1 MVLSPSF
8 PDTVGAR
15 FFQPLADLWP
25 RMQSTRACPELP
37 DFDFLRLGVQRVLS
51 QAKSGRDFLQTHA
64 AGGGVPIAV
73 SHFFETLKSER
84 RGQMCAEANQLL
96 VHEVGRRC
104 ADPFDQFPEL
114 AQFDLYAGDGHYLQA
129 AAHDPF
135 IGKEKRPA
143 GHFYLLNLRSRALQ
157 HFELALTDVAT
168 LRKGEHDLHAIKR
181 RGLAALRLG
190 APKGRKVLIVWDR
203 AGIDFRLWHKA
214 KESGIYFLSR
224 EKENMALEII
234 GLLPF
239 DQSLPCNDGVL
250 RDELVAT
257 SNGVAMRRVA
267 YRDALS
273 GQEYIYLSS
282 NLKLAPGL
290 LVLFYKRRWDIEKV
304 FDETENRYEE
314 GQAWATR
321 AAAKRIQA
329 QMICLAH
336 NLCLLLET
344 MLEKEEQL
352 RNELEIQ
359 RRAKRTAQL
368 QAKLAAQ
375 GLKLPFVYWAIDRL
389 TQRGAKLIRWIRS
402 HLYQARAWS
411 EALVLLR
418 RVYATY

>member
-1 MVLSPSF
+1 MLLSSSST
-8 PDTVGAR
+8 DTVGTR

-25 RMQSTRACPELP
+25 RLQSTRLCPELS

-64 AGGGVPIAV
+64 AGGGSPITV

-96 VHEVGRRC
+96 VEQVGRRC
-104 ADPFDQFPEL
+104 ADPFAQFPEC
-114 AQFDLYAGDGHYLQA
+114 AQFDLYAGDGHSLQA

-135 IGKEKRPA
+135 IGEEKRPA
-143 GHFYLLNLRSRALQ
+143 VHFYLLNLRSRALL
-157 HFELALTDVAT
+157 HFELAMTDVAT
-168 LRKGEHDLHAIKR
+168 RRKGEHDMHAIKR

-190 APKGRKVLIVWDR
+190 APKGQKVMIVWDR
-203 AGIDFRLWHKA
+203 AGIDFHLWHKA

-224 EKENMALEII
+224 EKENMALEVI

-239 DQSLPCNDGVL
+239 DKGLPCNEGVL

-257 SNGVAMRRVA
+257 SNGVAMRRVV

-282 NLKLAPGL
+282 NLKLASGL
-290 LVLFYKRRWDIEKV
+290 LVLLYKRRWDIEKV

-314 GQAWATR
+314 GQAWATSPT
-321 AAAKRIQA
+321 AKRIQA
-329 QMICLAH
+329 QMICLTH

-344 MLEKEEQL
+344 FLEKEEQL

-359 RRAKRTAQL
+359 RRAKRTARME
-368 QAKLAAQ
+368 AKLAAQ
-375 GLKLPFVYWAIDRL
+375 GLKLPFAYWAIDRL
-389 TQRGAKLIRWIRS
+389 TQRGAKLIRWIRT

-411 EALVLLR
+411 EALALLR
-418 RVYATY
+418 RAYATY